1 MRIGIVTF
9 ELDPHSG
16 GMGNWCWQF
25 ARALAARGCEVHV
38 VAQRISRSPLPPR
51 VVPHVIPAHA
61 TRVAF
66 AHAAS
71 AYVKQ
76 LNVDVVH
83 DMGAGWTCD
92 VFQPHG
98 GSHLAWLARRTDMFP
113 AWLRTLK
120 RPIDALLPR
129 QRDFLRH
136 ARRQFDARDSREKI
150 FIALS
155 HGVADDFVRLHGVRP
170 EQIAIVPNGVDCQ
183 RFSPLNRSVYRHEV
197 RERLRIRDE
206 TLMLLLAAHNFRLKG
221 VPELLKTAG
230 RLAANGRDIHVV
242 VAGGKRLR
250 RWELAAMRTG
260 LARRATFVGS
270 VTDMA
275 PYYAAVDAYVHPTY
289 YDPCSLVL
297 LEAAA
302 SGLPI
307 VTTRRCNGA
316 AELFR
321 EGQEIL
327 TVGEPRKTEAL
338 MDRIDALVD
347 SRFREQVGDAA
358 RRVALRHTFDRNVS
372 DIMRVY
378 ERHGGGRAA
387 A

>member
-25 ARALAARGCEVHV
+25 ACALAGRGCEVHA
-38 VAQRISRSPLPPR
+38 VAQHINAAPLPARIVGHVISR
-51 VVPHVIPAHA
+51 HT
-61 TRVAF
+61 TRIAF
-66 AHAAS
+66 ANAAS
-71 AYVKQ
+71 RYIER
-76 LNVDVVH
+76 LDVDVVH

-98 GSHLAWLARRTDMFP
+98 GSHFAWLARRTDMFP
-113 AWLRTLK
+113 AWVGMLK

-136 ARRQFDARDSREKI
+136 ASRQFDMHDSREKT
-150 FIALS
+150 FVALS
-155 HGVADDFVRLHGVRP
+155 QGVADDFVRLHGVRP
-170 EQIAIVPNGVDCQ
+170 EQIAVVPNGVDCH
-183 RFSPLNRSVYRHEV
+183 RFSPVNRIAHRSVV
-197 RERLRIRDE
+197 RTRLGIRDE
-206 TLMLLLAAHNFRLKG
+206 TLLLFLAAHNFRLKG
-221 VPELLKTAG
+221 VPELLKTAS
-230 RLAANGRDIHVV
+230 RLARSGRDVHVM
-242 VAGGKRLR
+242 VAGGKRLG
-250 RWELAAMRTG
+250 RWRNAAARAG
-260 LARRATFVGS
+260 LSERATFIGS
-270 VTDMA
+270 VADMV
-275 PYYAAVDAYVHPTY
+275 PYYSAADAYVHPTY

-327 TVGEPRKTEAL
+327 TVREPQDA
-338 MDRIDALVD
+338 DALVERVDALTD
-347 SRFREQVGDAA
+347 SRFREQLGNAA

-372 DIMRVY
+372 DLMRVY
-378 ERHGGGRAA
+378 ARHGGRRAA